1 LASNL
6 RGNQLGDV
14 ARKEALVNSLTL
26 AEVVV
31 VILAC
36 LATGLVTNRYLWREG
51 PEARQRVNSDSA
63 PSRPRTTVPLERD
76 N

>member
-1 LASNL
+1 LASDL

-31 VILAC
+31 VIVAC
-36 LATGLVTNRYLWREG
+36 LATGLVTNRYLWRED
-51 PEARQRVNSDSA
+51 PAPRQRVESDSE
-63 PSRPRTTVPLERD
+63 PLRPRTTVPLERD